1 MENKKLAN
9 LKFSVIVILFYYL
22 THYIMAD
29 ETPENKPRTPGNGDL
44 DLFLDDPEGKG
55 LPESEGSRVTAKIY
69 GDRATGV
76 VDRIEV
82 S

>member
-9 LKFSVIVILFYYL
+9 LKFSVIVTMFYYL
-22 THYIMAD
+22 THIFMT
-29 ETPENKPRTPGNGDL
+29 EVTPEPRPLTPWVGDL
-44 DLFLDDPEGKG
+44 DLFLADPEGKG
-55 LPESEGSRVTAKIY
+55 LPASDGSHAATRIY
-69 GDRATGV
+69 GDKATGV